1 MIEGLMI
8 ENPYIIENENF
19 CVFATQSLKE
29 MANAS
34 FDELNLNKKRI
45 LDFFQLK
52 KFRKVS
58 IIQFDNREN
67 FRKFVLS
74 LRGPGAHLPEYAQG
88 VFDKGMSISFIDL
101 KIIKDENVFIE
112 KAKIN
117 VHEFIH
123 IVNREKIYKE
133 RVVWLDEGLATNLD
147 GKRELLKEKD
157 KFIEFLNNKIL
168 SIKVLPEI
176 NDLSHKGQGF
186 KQEFYDGY
194 DLVYLSVRYLL
205 ETKNKNKLFKIL
217 KDNNLAIKVGK
228 TVLKDAINY
237 YKDKLSI

>member
-1 MIEGLMI
+1 
-8 ENPYIIENENF
+8 
-19 CVFATQSLKE
+19 

-74 LRGPGAHLPEYAQG
+74 LREPGAHLPEYAQG
-88 VFDKGMSISFIDL
+88 VFDKGMIISFIDL
-101 KIIKDENVFIE
+101 EIIKDENIFIQ
-112 KAKIN
+112 KVKTN

-133 RVVWLDEGLATNLD
+133 RIVWLDEGLATNLD
-147 GKRELLKEKD
+147 GKREFLKEKD

-168 SIKVLPEI
+168 SIEVLPQM

-186 KQEFYDGY
+186 KQELYDGY
-194 DLVYLSVRYLL
+194 DLAYLSVRYLL
-205 ETKNKNKLFKIL
+205 ETTNQNELFKIL
-217 KDNNLAIKVGK
+217 KDSNLAIEIGK
-228 TVLKDAINY
+228 TVLKDAVDY
-237 YKDKLSI
+237 YKTKLNI